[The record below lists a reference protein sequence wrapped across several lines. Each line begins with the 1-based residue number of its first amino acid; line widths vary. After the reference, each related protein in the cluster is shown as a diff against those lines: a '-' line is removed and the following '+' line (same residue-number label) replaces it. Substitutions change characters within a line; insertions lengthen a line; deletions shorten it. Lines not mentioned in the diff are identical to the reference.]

1 MYFLFP
7 ILSLGQ
13 IAAMFKIGNSKELP
27 AIPENLSEE
36 GKDFIRQCLQREP
49 AKRPTAVE
57 LLQHPFVKA
66 AASVEKYTNI
76 SDPLVDRQAV
86 APSFSIPKVQLSRKS
101 KLALNLYIFFLSTVG
116 MF

>member
-57 LLQHPFVKA
+57 LLQHPFVKGA
-66 AASVEKYTNI
+66 APLEKFSTI
-76 SDPLVDRQAV
+76 SDPLVERLAV
-86 APSFSIPKVQLSRKS
+86 APSVSFPKVCFIES
-101 KLALNLYIFFLSTVG
+101 KIQISLEFIYLFFIK
-116 MF
+116 